1 MFVIVCLLWILPFS
15 QYFKWY
21 ILLMKIYINASTHII
36 FKNCRK
42 SHTLP
47 YLSFIG
53 NEKFQYVILVWVVCI
68 ARHICMSHF
77 ILLSWS
83 LKVVICPG
91 CGHLTIIHIEHVL
104 PPFWTLRS
112 DWRSPRFCAGSQGT
126 SVNTNSLL
134 SVSLLKL
141 QSPESHYVNNHD
153 ILYDQ

>member
-1 MFVIVCLLWILPFS
+1 MFVIVCLLCILPFS
-15 QYFKWY
+15 QYFNWY
-21 ILLMKIYINASTHII
+21 ILLMKIYFNASTHII
-36 FKNCRK
+36 FKNGRK

-68 ARHICMSHF
+68 AHHICMSHF

-83 LKVVICPG
+83 LKAVNCPR
-91 CGHLTIIHIEHVL
+91 CRHLTIIHIEHVL
-104 PPFWTLRS
+104 PSFWTLCT

-141 QSPESHYVNNHD
+141 QSPESRYVNNHD